1 MSETSS
7 VRMADNKSAKKRK
20 AKPASATPPP
30 AETSAEAK
38 VNGHTESDGDSP
50 YLKELQKYVARIS

>member
-1 MSETSS
+1 
-7 VRMADNKSAKKRK
+7 MADNKSAKKRK